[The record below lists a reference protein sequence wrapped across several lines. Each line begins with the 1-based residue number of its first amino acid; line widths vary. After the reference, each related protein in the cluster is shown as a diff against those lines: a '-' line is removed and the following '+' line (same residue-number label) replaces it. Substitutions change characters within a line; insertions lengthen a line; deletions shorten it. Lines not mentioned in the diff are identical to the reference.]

1 MSQDSHSPA
10 ILPISRSFSSIS
22 LDDEAPMCRICH
34 NAGGKQGGR
43 EPLHK
48 VCWCRGTMGEVHKS
62 CLELWLSAVHND
74 RCPVCHFHFQTNR
87 VYKPI
92 SQWRCPSMQANDVAI
107 LVLTVCFIGMFAV
120 QLSGIFI
127 LISYYRQP
135 SCHVSISLGIA
146 GIATGLPF
154 FLAFSI
160 GLFVNAYFSR
170 YWVNWR
176 RINKRVTVNLG
187 NSNEPNIVPV

>member
-1 MSQDSHSPA
+1 
-10 ILPISRSFSSIS
+10 
-22 LDDEAPMCRICH
+22 
-34 NAGGKQGGR
+34 
-43 EPLHK
+43 
-48 VCWCRGTMGEVHKS
+48 
-62 CLELWLSAVHND
+62 
-74 RCPVCHFHFQTNR
+74 
-87 VYKPI
+87 
-92 SQWRCPSMQANDVAI
+92 MQANDVAI

-120 QLSGIFI
+120 QPSGIFI

-176 RINKRVTVNLG
+176 RINKRVIVNLG

>member
-1 MSQDSHSPA
+1 MVKINHTCSFCRHNSSVTSITQCLVGLLKMSQDSHSPA

-92 SQWRCPSMQANDVAI
+92 SQV
-107 LVLTVCFIGMFAV
+107 
-120 QLSGIFI
+120 
-127 LISYYRQP
+127 SYAFKQVVVIRS
-135 SCHVSISLGIA
+135 SCGVDKKE
-146 GIATGLPF
+146 LP
-154 FLAFSI
+154 
-160 GLFVNAYFSR
+160 
-170 YWVNWR
+170 
-176 RINKRVTVNLG
+176 
-187 NSNEPNIVPV
+187 

>member
-1 MSQDSHSPA
+1 MA
-10 ILPISRSFSSIS
+10 NISSRARSTIRYF
-22 LDDEAPMCRICH
+22 LLKKTENYEMPVRR
-34 NAGGKQGGR
+34 R
-43 EPLHK
+43 ETHFRFFNWHW
-48 VCWCRGTMGEVHKS
+48 V
-62 CLELWLSAVHND
+62 AVIT
-74 RCPVCHFHFQTNR
+74 F
-87 VYKPI
+87 
-92 SQWRCPSMQANDVAI
+92 QWRCPSMQANDVAI

-176 RINKRVTVNLG
+176 RINKRVIVNLG
-187 NSNEPNIVPV
+187 NSTEPNIVPV